1 MRKLLFILLSGLA
14 MITGCSKQENAA
26 PENTTPVVY
35 TVNYPLAFFAERIAG
50 DRMEIVFPEMEGDP
64 AFWSPPAEEIAAYQ
78 QADLILLNGAGYA
91 RWVQQVSLP
100 PAKLINTSK
109 ACSDQY
115 IFIDGAAAHSHG
127 GGEKHAH
134 GEIAFTTWLDPQLA
148 LQQADAIRDVFSI
161 RWSEYA
167 AEFDTNFELLE
178 QELNDL
184 DAALKTAFAT
194 LNGAPLVGSHP
205 VYQYLTR
212 RYSLNLQSVHWE
224 PDALPDPTM
233 VRNLDDLL
241 ETHAA
246 KIMLWEGEPLEAV
259 KLIAEKKGLQT
270 LVFDP
275 CGNRPE
281 EGDYF
286 SVMQANLK
294 NVEMR

>member
-1 MRKLLFILLSGLA
+1 MNKRIVMMLMGAITLL
-14 MITGCSKQENAA
+14 GCSKQENTN
-26 PENTTPVVY
+26 PENATPLVY

-50 DRMEIVFPEMEGDP
+50 DRVEIVFPEMEGDP
-64 AFWSPPAEEIAAYQ
+64 AFWNPPAEQIAAYQ
-78 QADLILLNGAGYA
+78 QADMILLNGAGYA
-91 RWVQQVSLP
+91 RWVQQASLP

-134 GEIAFTTWLDPQLA
+134 GEPAFTIWLDPQLA

-161 RWSEYA
+161 RWSEHA
-167 AEFDTNFELLE
+167 AEFDTNFEILE
-178 QELNDL
+178 QDLNDL
-184 DAALKTAFAT
+184 DAALKTAFAA

-205 VYQYLTR
+205 VYQYLAR
-212 RYSLNLQSVHWE
+212 RYSLNLKSVHWE
-224 PDALPDPTM
+224 PDALPDQAM

-241 ETHAA
+241 EAHAA
-246 KIMLWEGEPLEAV
+246 KIMLWEGEPLEAIELMV
-259 KLIAEKKGLQT
+259 EEKGLQT

-286 SVMQANLK
+286 SIMQTNLK
-294 NVEMR
+294 NVKMH